1 MIIGLFISQHGL
13 LRGLLTHDFLNSFL
27 GLIGENI
34 VFRYFLIFHQVV
46 HKVGEIQLV
55 KINPLEFRG
64 GNAPTV
70 RTAGA
75 AKTDMQLTISSLLL
89 NDLRQF

>member
-46 HKVGEIQLV
+46 HKIGEIKHV
-55 KINPLEFRG
+55 KVDPLELFNR
-64 GNAPTV
+64 NPPTV

-89 NDLRQF
+89 NNLRQF

>member
-1 MIIGLFISQHGL
+1 MISLIRSLVL
-13 LRGLLTHDFLNSFL
+13 LVRTSFS
-27 GLIGENI
+27 GI
-34 VFRYFLIFHQVV
+34 FLIFHQVV
-46 HKVGEIQLV
+46 HKVGEIKLV

-75 AKTDMQLTISSLLL
+75 AKTDMQLTVSSLLL

>member
-1 MIIGLFISQHGL
+1 MISLIRSLVL
-13 LRGLLTHDFLNSFL
+13 LVRTSFS
-27 GLIGENI
+27 GI
-34 VFRYFLIFHQVV
+34 FLIFHQVV
-46 HKVGEIQLV
+46 HKIGEIKHV
-55 KINPLEFRG
+55 KVDPLELFNR
-64 GNAPTV
+64 NPPTV

>member
-1 MIIGLFISQHGL
+1 M
-13 LRGLLTHDFLNSFL
+13 
-27 GLIGENI
+27 
-34 VFRYFLIFHQVV
+34 IFHQVV
-46 HKVGEIQLV
+46 HKIGEIKHV
-55 KINPLEFRG
+55 KVDPLELFNR
-64 GNAPTV
+64 NPPTV

>member
-1 MIIGLFISQHGL
+1 MIIGLFIRQHGL
-13 LRGLLTHDFLNSFL
+13 LRGLLTHDFLNSFS
-27 GLIGENI
+27 GFIGEHI

-55 KINPLEFRG
+55 KINPLEFRD

-75 AKTDMQLTISSLLL
+75 AKTDMQLTVSSLLL

>member
-1 MIIGLFISQHGL
+1 MKFVKSSL
-13 LRGLLTHDFLNSFL
+13 LKS
-27 GLIGENI
+27 IPW
-34 VFRYFLIFHQVV
+34 FRD
-46 HKVGEIQLV
+46 
-55 KINPLEFRG
+55 

-75 AKTDMQLTISSLLL
+75 AKTDMQLTVSSLLL

>member
-1 MIIGLFISQHGL
+1 MISLIRSLVL
-13 LRGLLTHDFLNSFL
+13 LVSTSFS
-27 GLIGENI
+27 GI
-34 VFRYFLIFHQVV
+34 FFDFHQVV
-46 HKVGEIQLV
+46 HKVGEIKLV
-55 KINPLEFRG
+55 KINPTEFRG

-75 AKTDMQLTISSLLL
+75 AKTDMQLTVSSLLL

>member
-1 MIIGLFISQHGL
+1 MIIGLFIRQHGL
-13 LRGLLTHDFLNSFL
+13 LRGLLTHDFLNSFS
-27 GLIGENI
+27 GLIGEHI

-46 HKVGEIQLV
+46 HKVGEIKLV
-55 KINPLEFRG
+55 KINHRFRG

-75 AKTDMQLTISSLLL
+75 AKTDMQLTVSSLLL